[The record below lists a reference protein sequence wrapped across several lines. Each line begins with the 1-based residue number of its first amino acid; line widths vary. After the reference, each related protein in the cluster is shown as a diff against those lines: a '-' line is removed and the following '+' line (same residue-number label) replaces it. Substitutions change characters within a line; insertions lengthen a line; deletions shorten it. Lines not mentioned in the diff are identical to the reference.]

1 MFHVRSCCLAERQQV
16 RKETTMIKI
25 VCDRC
30 KQEISGKPRYIAFG
44 VKDSTEEKIE
54 VFGEGDYCEN
64 CIDEIKTFIIR
75 GPAPVLEPPTADPT
89 ALDLLAAGQTTT
101 KKPGKRNTHID
112 MGKVNALREAGWSIG
127 KIAEEMHIPTEEL
140 AEKIFDRKVQEQKTA
155 KV

>member
-1 MFHVRSCCLAERQQV
+1 
-16 RKETTMIKI
+16 MIKV

-30 KQEISGKPRYIAFG
+30 RQEIIGKPRYIAFG
-44 VKDSTEEKIE
+44 VKDSTEGKIE

-75 GPAPVLEPPTADPT
+75 GPAPVQEP
-89 ALDLLAAGQTTT
+89 LAAGSIQSSPLAAGPTESSPLAGSTAR
-101 KKPGKRNTHID
+101 KAGKRNTHID

-127 KIAEEMHIPTEEL
+127 KIAEEIHIPPEDI
-140 AEKIFDRKVQEQKTA
+140 AEKIYSRKVQEQKTA

>member
-1 MFHVRSCCLAERQQV
+1 
-16 RKETTMIKI
+16 MIKI

-64 CIDEIKTFIIR
+64 CIDEIKTFITR
-75 GPAPVLEPPTADPT
+75 GPAPVQEP
-89 ALDLLAAGQTTT
+89 LAAGFIQSSPLAGSTAR
-101 KKPGKRNTHID
+101 KAGKRNTRID

-127 KIAEEMHIPTEEL
+127 KIAEEMHIPPEDI

-155 KV
+155 KA